1 MARYRILIPDPLLS
15 VPGGLQWPPGCSLVE
30 RGEPGSAG
38 THWWL
43 FDDPDAPAGFDGQR
57 VALTLERGRKSEDE
71 PEGDGTPRIAARH
84 LIVTHLAP
92 VDESGEMPC
101 CGVPAWEMHR
111 SDSVTGDAGAV
122 TCGGAP

>member
-1 MARYRILIPDPLLS
+1 MARYRILIPDPL
-15 VPGGLQWPPGCSLVE
+15 VDRGLQWPPGCSLAG
-30 RGEPGSAG
+30 RGEPGPAG
-38 THWWL
+38 THWWA
-43 FDDPDAPAGFDGQR
+43 FDDPQAPAELDGQR

-71 PEGDGTPRIAARH
+71 PEGDDTPRIAARH

-92 VDESGEMPC
+92 VDESGQMPC

-111 SDSVTGDAGAV
+111 SDSVTGDKEAV